1 MFTKLKINELESNNL
16 IRIIIFHIGF
26 YMVKKIILRNFGIQN
41 CEYIYKV
48 TDFCIKHRKITEKN

>member
-41 CEYIYKV
+41 CEYIY
-48 TDFCIKHRKITEKN
+48 RK